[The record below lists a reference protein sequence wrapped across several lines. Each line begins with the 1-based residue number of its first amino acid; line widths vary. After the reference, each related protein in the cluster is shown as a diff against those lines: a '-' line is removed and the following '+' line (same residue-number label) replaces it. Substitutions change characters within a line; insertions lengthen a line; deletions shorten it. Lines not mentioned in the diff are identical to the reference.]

1 MLYSGSKKIQKYI
14 LISIY
19 FSKKNTKIYVK
30 YKIIIKLHPHRK
42 ILPITIIFSSFA
54 PAYLQKK
61 KGPHYNSSTTCASV
75 QKKKATN

>member
-1 MLYSGSKKIQKYI
+1 MLYSGSKKNSEVYFDFYI
-14 LISIY
+14 
-19 FSKKNTKIYVK
+19 FFKKITKIYVK
-30 YKIIIKLHPHRK
+30 YNHRK

-75 QKKKATN
+75 QKKGHQLKV